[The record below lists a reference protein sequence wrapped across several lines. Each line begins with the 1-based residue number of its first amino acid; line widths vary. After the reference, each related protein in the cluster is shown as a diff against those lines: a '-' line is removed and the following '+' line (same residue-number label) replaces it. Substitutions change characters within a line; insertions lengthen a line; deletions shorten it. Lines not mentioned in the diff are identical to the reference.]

1 MNPRGEVQ
9 ESLDLFTPALM
20 SGNVR
25 LRNDQT
31 FYVQYPNLF
40 PQFTLAVLVVL
51 TLVASRRR
59 KKLDSA

>member
-1 MNPRGEVQ
+1 
-9 ESLDLFTPALM
+9 M

-31 FYVQYPNLF
+31 FYVQYPNYF
-40 PQFTLAVLVVL
+40 SFTLAVLVVL